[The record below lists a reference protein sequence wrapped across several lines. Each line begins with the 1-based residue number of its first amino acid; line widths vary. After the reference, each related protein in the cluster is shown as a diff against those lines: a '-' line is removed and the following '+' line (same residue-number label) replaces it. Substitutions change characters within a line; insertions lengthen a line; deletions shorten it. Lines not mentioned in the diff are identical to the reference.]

1 MTNNLNIFF
10 QEVWQEFNK
19 IIWPSRK
26 EFLLSVVSTL
36 VIVIIFALYLG
47 FSDILIGFVINKIIC
62 VLV

>member
-19 IIWPSRK
+19 IVWPSRK
-26 EFLLSVVSTL
+26 EFIVSVLGTL
-36 VIVIIFALYLG
+36 TIVLIFALYLG
-47 FSDILIGFVINKIIC
+47 FLDVLIAFAINKIIY